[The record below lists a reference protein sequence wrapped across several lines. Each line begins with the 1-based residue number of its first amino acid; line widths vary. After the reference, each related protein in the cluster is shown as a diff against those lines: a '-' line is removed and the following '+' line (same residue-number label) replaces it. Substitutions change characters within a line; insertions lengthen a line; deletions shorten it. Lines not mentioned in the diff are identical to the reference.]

1 MPRFVANRSWAGF
14 GRIHS
19 QGENNM
25 SYKMIFL
32 FLLVASCGF
41 GQNSPASPSTTNL
54 SGDELLARAKTIFVT
69 SDTYYVKK
77 EQLESGLINNKA
89 LVAQGIQV
97 VESRQNA
104 DLVLTVKRA
113 AFQNNFP
120 FTFVDQESGT
130 VVLGGTVNSL
140 FGTVSGRI
148 AGRLADR
155 LKDISK
161 TKQP

>member
-1 MPRFVANRSWAGF
+1 
-14 GRIHS
+14 
-19 QGENNM
+19 M

-41 GQNSPASPSTTNL
+41 GQSAPASPSTTNP
-54 SGDELLARAKTIFVT
+54 SRDELLARAKTIFVI
-69 SDTYYVKK
+69 SDTHYVKK
-77 EQLESGLINNKA
+77 EQLESGLINCKELA
-89 LVAQGIQV
+89 ARGIQV
-97 VESRQNA
+97 VASQRDA

-120 FTFVDQESGT
+120 FTFIARESGT
-130 VVLGGTVNSL
+130 VVLGGTVNSF

-148 AGRLADR
+148 AGRLADK